1 MFPPRPYQPSPT
13 PLTMTGFCMFAYA
26 NSARKVQ
33 EVVGPGLSSMEGP
46 LVNNPFKNLWMPYMV
61 ASPALFSATLYTA
74 AVHRDAM
81 FKTGTQQDSLIL
93 KSQTINIINENLRD
107 SIANIPDGII
117 AASMVIMYTE
127 VQMFP
132 QKQSSPETKKD

>member
-1 MFPPRPYQPSPT
+1 
-13 PLTMTGFCMFAYA
+13 MTGFCTFAYA

-33 EVVGPGLSSMEGP
+33 EVVGPGLSSLEGP

-61 ASPALFSATLYTA
+61 ASPALFYATLYTA

-81 FKTGTQQDSLIL
+81 FKTGMPQDSLIL

-107 SIANIPDGII
+107 SIPNIPDGTI

-127 VQMFP
+127 VRNVP
-132 QKQSSPETKKD
+132 SKTVKPRD